1 LHAKSLTIMA
11 LSTEAFDEL
20 RRAYPVFDGMP
31 PHLLDQLRA
40 RAHALRVPR
49 GASVFD
55 ERQACELFPLVLKG
69 KVRVEKLGEKGRR
82 LKLYD
87 VAPGEGCV
95 LTGSCLLSNVPYTA
109 RGEAVCDVDL
119 VGVPRSL
126 FLQLIDGFE
135 PFRRQIFQLVAER
148 MTELMSLVEEVAFRR
163 LDQRLA
169 ARLLDKGTKVQVTHQ
184 QLADELGSVREIV
197 SRILGQFVDEG
208 LIRSGRQEIEVLDP
222 EGLRA
227 RISS

>member
-1 LHAKSLTIMA
+1 
-11 LSTEAFDEL
+11 
-20 RRAYPVFDGMP
+20 
-31 PHLLDQLRA
+31 
-40 RAHALRVPR
+40 
-49 GASVFD
+49 
-55 ERQACELFPLVLKG
+55 
-69 KVRVEKLGEKGRR
+69 
-82 LKLYD
+82 
-87 VAPGEGCV
+87 
-95 LTGSCLLSNVPYTA
+95 
-109 RGEAVCDVDL
+109 VCDVDL

-169 ARLLDKGTKVQVTHQ
+169 ARLLDKGAKVQVTHQ